1 MRGFHRSS
9 SFTIK
14 CLKSTVSE
22 EEEEGQTPHTGGTQT
37 SIQRQTDRQADPHP
51 RTLQPLTPHLPAL
64 LTTLEHMGAGGRQG
78 TLQPHQI
85 HIPGS
90 GHPLRE
96 GGVKEGLC
104 IFLYLWQTAVLAWFN
119 CPMERSTSLPAWSPW
134 DTSGHLP
141 REQKPALQMGYSLP
155 PALGSPGPLKKAF
168 PLDLTV
174 ASLGV
179 VSTELPPRA
188 VPSF

>member
-1 MRGFHRSS
+1 MFKINSLRRG
-9 SFTIK
+9 
-14 CLKSTVSE
+14 
-22 EEEEGQTPHTGGTQT
+22 GGGTNT
-37 SIQRQTDRQADPHP
+37 THWWNSNIHTETDRQAGRPTPAHP
-51 RTLQPLTPHLPAL
+51 RERTFLQPLTPHLPAL